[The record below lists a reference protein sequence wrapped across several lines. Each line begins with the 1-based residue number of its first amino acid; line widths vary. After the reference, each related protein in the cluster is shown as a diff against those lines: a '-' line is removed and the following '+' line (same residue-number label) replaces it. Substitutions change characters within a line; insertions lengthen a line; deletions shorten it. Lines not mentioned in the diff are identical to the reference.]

1 MNKKQKM
8 AILILSIFIIGM
20 CIGAADAAHTVK
32 KGKTKVKI
40 TNKEYKKLT
49 ATKTQ
54 YKNVTKTR
62 NVTKYKTV
70 EKTKN
75 VTKYNTVTKTRQVNK
90 TKTETESVNT
100 ARLYQDYNYDSESG
114 NIVLSYEAK
123 RTMNQDR
130 VNSLQKQ
137 GYGKNGTYTLTYYP
151 NGVNDYW
158 DYVDENGKTFQFAGY
173 FESEFT
179 NFTKTT
185 TYLEDEEY
193 TEDEPYT
200 VEETYQEKVPYTATE
215 KYKVKV
221 PYKVRKSAT
230 VTKKVPKKYKTVKEA
245 YYVWKKVKS
254 YYTVSEWKY
263 IGKSEIFGLQTP
275 AMKKDTQK
283 RVKKIRAAGWK
294 INKDEHRSKYDLVDG
309 GIYKHY
315 YLCTKK
321 VYYTEKKKV
330 KKYKKVKKQVKIRI
344 KSWAQ
349 NACPKGKVW
358 VTLYCGDQL
367 KKGECISEG
376 YAKIK

>member
-8 AILILSIFIIGM
+8 AIIILSIFIIGM

-54 YKNVTKTR
+54 YK
-62 NVTKYKTV
+62 
-70 EKTKN
+70 
-75 VTKYNTVTKTRQVNK
+75 TVTKTRQVTKYKNVTKTRQVTKSNVTIKENVKVNTTYYQGSIPNIRAVNK
-90 TKTETESVNT
+90 TEEVINLENEGYVRTGEVWTVNYEPPVKLDQQELGYNGNHAYYWCTKKSSDDFQNFSKT
-100 ARLYQDYNYDSESG
+100 
-114 NIVLSYEAK
+114 
-123 RTMNQDR
+123 
-130 VNSLQKQ
+130 
-137 GYGKNGTYTLTYYP
+137 TYY
-151 NGVNDYW
+151 N
-158 DYVDENGKTFQFAGY
+158 ET
-173 FESEFT
+173 
-179 NFTKTT
+179 
-185 TYLEDEEY
+185 EEY
-193 TEDEPYT
+193 TDKEPYN
-200 VEETYQEKVPYTATE
+200 VTE
-215 KYKVKV
+215 KYQVKV
-221 PYKVRKSAT
+221 PYKVRKDAT

-263 IGKSEIFGLQTP
+263 VGKSEILGLQTP
-275 AMKKDTQK
+275 AMKKDTAR

-309 GIYKHY
+309 GIYRHY

-330 KKYKKVKKQVKIRI
+330 KKYKKVKKQVKMRI

-349 NACPKGKVW
+349 DACPKGKVW
-358 VTLYCGDQL
+358 VTLYYGDQL
-367 KKGECISEG
+367 KKGKCISQG

>member
-8 AILILSIFIIGM
+8 AIILLSIFIIGM

-49 ATKTQ
+49 ATKTK

-62 NVTKYKTV
+62 KVTKYK
-70 EKTKN
+70 N
-75 VTKYNTVTKTRQVNK
+75 VTKTRQVEK
-90 TKTETESVNT
+90 TKTEEKNNVIVNHT
-100 ARLYQDYNYDSESG
+100 YYEKCKFWNEEYGAYETRNLELYQINDSEEVKNLKSEG
-114 NIVLSYEAK
+114 YTGSQTWREYYSYPNLEY
-123 RTMNQDR
+123 DEEG
-130 VNSLQKQ
+130 
-137 GYGKNGTYTLTYYP
+137 GYGYNEEHNVTQYSHYYI
-151 NGVNDYW
+151 
-158 DYVDENGKTFQFAGY
+158 KATFQ
-173 FESEFT
+173 
-179 NFTKTT
+179 NFTKTSNYT
-185 TYLEDEEY
+185 IDEEY
-193 TEDEPYT
+193 TVKEPYT
-200 VEETYQEKVPYTATE
+200 VSE
-215 KYKVKV
+215 KYQVRV

-263 IGKSEIFGLQTP
+263 VGKSEILGLQTP

-283 RVKKIRAAGWK
+283 RVKKIRANGWK
-294 INKDEHRSKYDLVDG
+294 INKNEHRSKYDLVDG
-309 GIYKHY
+309 GIYRHY

-330 KKYKKVKKQVKIRI
+330 KKYKKVKKQVKMRI

-358 VTLYCGDQL
+358 VTLYYGDQL
-367 KKGECISEG
+367 KKGKCISEG

>member
-1 MNKKQKM
+1 MNKKQKL
-8 AILILSIFIIGM
+8 AIIILSIFIIGM

-49 ATKTQ
+49 ATKTA

-62 NVTKYKTV
+62 NVTKYKQ
-70 EKTKN
+70 
-75 VTKYNTVTKTRQVNK
+75 VTKTRKVNK
-90 TKTETESVNT
+90 TEIERKDNVKTGCVIKKNGEVVDIIPLNETQGGGI
-100 ARLYQDYNYDSESG
+100 YPNYE
-114 NIVLSYEAK
+114 
-123 RTMNQDR
+123 Q
-130 VNSLQKQ
+130 Q
-137 GYGKNGTYTLTYYP
+137 GYTRNSSVIKDLFTSSQYSRGGNYKNGTPFYYHAEE
-151 NGVNDYW
+151 Y
-158 DYVDENGKTFQFAGY
+158 
-173 FESEFT
+173 T

-185 TYLEDEEY
+185 YYTVDENY
-193 TEDEPYT
+193 TADEPYT
-200 VEETYQEKVPYTATE
+200 VTE
-215 KYKVKV
+215 KYQVKV
-221 PYKVRKSAT
+221 PYKVRKDAT

-263 IGKSEIFGLQTP
+263 VGKSEIFGLQTP
-275 AMKKDTQK
+275 AMKKDTAR

-294 INKDEHRSKYDLVDG
+294 INKDEHRSKYDMVDG
-309 GIYKHY
+309 GIYRHY

-330 KKYKKVKKQVKIRI
+330 KKYKKVKKQVKMRI

-349 NACPKGKVW
+349 NAAPKGKVW
-358 VTLYCGDQL
+358 VTLYYGDQL
-367 KKGECISEG
+367 KKGKCISQG